1 MGFRQGLWVLRG
13 VPWVGFRSPLCC
25 FLLYCWDFL
34 CLVTAGEGPC
44 DLAHPTSWSLKC
56 DRHHLEAKTGVP
68 HSRGKTGLHGG
79 VEPQR
84 AAHPCPLWAWGPQVP
99 VSTTGP
105 KTVRRG
111 AGLFKVDKPPGCV
124 LSAHGLRDKE
134 PQG

>member
-1 MGFRQGLWVLRG
+1 MCTVGGGLPWTMGFRQGLWVLRG

-68 HSRGKTGLHGG
+68 AQSGEDRPPWRGRTPEGGSPMPPLGLGAPSASFHH
-79 VEPQR
+79 R
-84 AAHPCPLWAWGPQVP
+84 AKDCEAWGRP
-99 VSTTGP
+99 
-105 KTVRRG
+105 
-111 AGLFKVDKPPGCV
+111 L
-124 LSAHGLRDKE
+124 
-134 PQG
+134 QG